1 MTDTV
6 VSSGSR
12 EVVIGSLQASNITP
26 AKALLFLIPKRQQVI
41 YIPFSMQDVMS
52 LAPCVLRPHLQ
63 RPPSVVRIHCAA
75 AGQVETMARN
85 LAEGGMRQMFGLMLR
100 LMVKNSDA
108 ATMMRLNNTF
118 QTVDPRVWDADMDVT
133 ANVGLGTGREE
144 EKAMAYREVF
154 GIQTQIMQAYGP
166 SNGMV
171 SLTNMRNTLADSL
184 ASAGI
189 RNADRYFMPMNA
201 EIEAQMM
208 QAQQEQAQQA
218 QGQQQPDPNAAYLQ
232 AEQMKA
238 QARQQSDAMDMQLK
252 SQKMMMDDDRA
263 RDQMAQD
270 LAIKAAELLAKTGVQ
285 IDQNAIKREQAMNN
299 QMPMGGM

>member
-1 MTDTV
+1 
-6 VSSGSR
+6 
-12 EVVIGSLQASNITP
+12 
-26 AKALLFLIPKRQQVI
+26 
-41 YIPFSMQDVMS
+41 
-52 LAPCVLRPHLQ
+52 
-63 RPPSVVRIHCAA
+63 
-75 AGQVETMARN
+75 
-85 LAEGGMRQMFGLMLR
+85 
-100 LMVKNSDA
+100 
-108 ATMMRLNNTF
+108 
-118 QTVDPRVWDADMDVT
+118 
-133 ANVGLGTGREE
+133 
-144 EKAMAYREVF
+144 
-154 GIQTQIMQAYGP
+154 
-166 SNGMV
+166 MV

-208 QAQQEQAQQA
+208 QAQQKQAQQA

-238 QARQQSDAMDMQLK
+238 QAKQQSDAMDMQLK